1 MSAIV
6 EVDYF
11 NAFWLKRLQT
21 GPIFVDACDPNT
33 NSGSL
38 PTGSAPN
45 VNSSQTWPGPCVYGD
60 AAYVTTNTL
69 SDASSKVEKGNIY
82 VEESR
87 IRGGYNNIQLDYGA
101 RAYLNED
108 NPTQQRRENA
118 IIYSGLFNSNTG
130 FNETNVF
137 SAAEVITKAVD
148 PNNGSIQRLYAE
160 DTNLIIFQENKVSRA
175 LIDKDAIYSAEGGG
189 SVTSSSLVI
198 GQIVPYV
205 GDFGISKNPES
216 FAVYGFRKYFT
227 DKYRN
232 TIMRLSRDGLTEI
245 SQYGMVDYFRDTLPV
260 ISDKYIQKG
269 TQFTPGLLTAT
280 NTFNVPINNSTA
292 LIGAEVEIFNSG
304 SWSNPNN
311 VTITNLV
318 TVFDGNGDPV
328 EITVTVS
335 DNITTTVDDL
345 MRFVSWTKGY
355 IVGGWDIHTKQ
366 YHVSLQDEPYFY
378 DKSENSYA
386 TLAFDES
393 VLGWTSFFTYKPNFI
408 DSLKDKYYS
417 TVPSINGPQLYQHNY
432 QGLSNNRN
440 TFYNVATQPQVTFV
454 FNPQPDLSKNFL
466 TVNYEGSSG
475 WKVIQFDSDY
485 QEPQVRFDSV
495 NQKYVPNFNS
505 SYIENFDSIAIIPSL
520 YEGKYEDTP
529 PNYNSGVNAKNPPF
543 GYAGFKVKENLY
555 VANLVNQSTPRADE
569 VLFNTD
575 STVAWPASGIKANY
589 ATVTMTTDTITDPNA
604 MKELFAVSTTF
615 QKSGF

>member
-6 EVDYF
+6 EIDYF

-38 PTGSAPN
+38 PVGSAPN

-60 AAYVTTNTL
+60 AAYITTNTL

-108 NPTQQRRENA
+108 NPIQQRRENA

-137 SAAEVITKAVD
+137 SAADAITKAVD
-148 PNNGSIQRLYAE
+148 PINGSIQRLYAE
-160 DTNLIIFQENKVSRA
+160 DTNLIVFQENKVSRA

-189 SVTSSSLVI
+189 SVTSSNAVI

-245 SQYGMVDYFRDTLPV
+245 SQYGMVDYFRDTLPI
-260 ISDKYIQKG
+260 ISDNYIQSG
-269 TQFTPGLLTAT
+269 NSFSPGILTAV
-280 NTFNVPINNSTA
+280 NTFNVSINNSTA

-311 VTITNLV
+311 ITITNLT
-318 TVFDGNGDPV
+318 TVFDVDGNPV
-328 EITVTVS
+328 EITVTLS
-335 DNITTTVDDL
+335 DNITTLDTDL
-345 MRFVSWTKGY
+345 VRFVSWTKGY

-366 YHVSLQDEPYFY
+366 YHVSLQDQPYFY
-378 DKSENSYA
+378 SDQLSTYA

-440 TFYNVATQPQVTFV
+440 TFYGVASQPEVTFV

-475 WKVIQFDSDY
+475 WKVIQFDSDF
-485 QEPQVRFDSV
+485 QEPQVRFDQVS
-495 NQKYVPNFNS
+495 NDWEPNFNT
-505 SYIENFDSIAIIPSL
+505 SYREDFDKIAPILSL
-520 YEGKYEDTP
+520 YEGKYEDYSP
-529 PNYNSGVNAKNPPF
+529 YNSGVNALTPPF

-555 VANLVNQSTPRADE
+555 VANLVNQSTPRAGE
-569 VLFNTD
+569 VLFNTNPLY
-575 STVAWPASGIKANY
+575 AWPASGIKANY
-589 ATVTMTTDTITDPNA
+589 ATVTMTTDSITDPNA

-615 QKSGF
+615 SKSGF